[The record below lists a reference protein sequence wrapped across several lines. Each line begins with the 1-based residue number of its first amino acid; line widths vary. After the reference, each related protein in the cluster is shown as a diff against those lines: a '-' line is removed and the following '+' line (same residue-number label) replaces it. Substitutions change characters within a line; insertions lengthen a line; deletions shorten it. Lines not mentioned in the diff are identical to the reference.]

1 MLNEGVREFV
11 VEGLLPGLAGEHCAE
26 VSAALAHALLETDHG
41 CALGGHCHVLGRC
54 REPDDVR
61 AVVGEYRLVPSN
73 AQLELWVVLGYE
85 FSASIVRTRFL
96 LFGLVA
102 KISPSV

>member
-11 VEGLLPGLAGEHCAE
+11 VEGLVPGLAGEHCAE

-73 AQLELWVVLGYE
+73 AQLQLRVVLSYP
-85 FSASIVRTRFL
+85 VQHLHHPRT
-96 LFGLVA
+96 LV
-102 KISPSV
+102 VVWEGQ

>member
-1 MLNEGVREFV
+1 MNERVEELV
-11 VEGLLPGLAGEHCAE
+11 VKELVPGLTGKHCAE
-26 VSAALAHALLETDHG
+26 VRAALAHALLETDHG

-73 AQLELWVVLGYE
+73 AQLQLRVVLSYP
-85 FSASIVRTRFL
+85 VQHLHHPRT
-96 LFGLVA
+96 LV
-102 KISPSV
+102 VVWEGQ

>member
-1 MLNEGVREFV
+1 MLWTPERGDVLLFRELVPDEGVEELV
-11 VEGLLPGLAGEHCAE
+11 VEGLVPGVAREHCAE
-26 VSAALAHALLETDHG
+26 VCAALAHDLLETDPG

-73 AQLELWVVLGYE
+73 AQLQLRVVL
-85 FSASIVRTRFL
+85 S
-96 LFGLVA
+96 
-102 KISPSV
+102 